1 MNYNGVNWLSKFLP
15 TLLKFSK
22 EDAEIYV
29 IDNGST
35 DNSIELINKDFH
47 EVKTIELKENLGF
60 AGGYNEGLKQLDHQ
74 IKVELLK
81 QELTSIFFFP
91 LKILKIPLK
100 MTC

>member
-47 EVKTIELKENLGF
+47 EVKTIELKEILGF
-60 AGGYNEGLKQLDHQ
+60 AGGYNEGLRQL
-74 IKVELLK
+74 
-81 QELTSIFFFP
+81 
-91 LKILKIPLK
+91 
-100 MTC
+100 